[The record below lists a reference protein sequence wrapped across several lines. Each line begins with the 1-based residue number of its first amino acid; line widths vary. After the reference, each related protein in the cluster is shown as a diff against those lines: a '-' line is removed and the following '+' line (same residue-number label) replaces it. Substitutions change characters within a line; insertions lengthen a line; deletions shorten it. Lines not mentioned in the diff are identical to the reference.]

1 MAASLAV
8 IIFYAVVPQKFSV
21 GDFSVKKIGLLQFKK
36 QEHPLAKARPTTS
49 RRRVKNHKF
58 LFIGDSMVE
67 GLSRRMGDYAKENG
81 HTIYTVIWYSSTTEK
96 WAETQTLEHF
106 VDEYKPT

>member
-67 GLSRRMGDYAKENG
+67 GPVGWEIMPKRMD
-81 HTIYTVIWYSSTTEK
+81 IPSI
-96 WAETQTLEHF
+96 L
-106 VDEYKPT
+106 